1 MAESQAKIC
10 GECEYAE
17 LQCPPVIRCQKHSD
31 FRYLDSEACDEFTQ
45 IVDED

>member
-1 MAESQAKIC
+1 MSEKQTRIC

-31 FRYLDSEACDEFTQ
+31 FRYLDSTACTEFTP
-45 IVDED
+45 VEDLE